1 MKFYT
6 IKEEFL
12 PLWTNDP
19 SVTTET
25 IIDSDEVHRLARE
38 WDMDEDELIDEQL
51 IEVYHPWYAVEMNEE
66 DNDWGTGS
74 YDYKEAVAMAER
86 MEARYIAVIDLSG
99 GDGGV
104 CDKVIDLQENRED

>member
-6 IKEEFL
+6 IKEEYL
-12 PLWTNDP
+12 TSWTSDT

-25 IIDSDEVHRLARE
+25 VIDSDEVSRLARE
-38 WDMDEDELIDEQL
+38 WDKDEQELIDEQL
-51 IEVYHPWYAVEMNEE
+51 IEVYHPWYAVEMDEE

-86 MEARYIAVIDLSG
+86 MGARYIAVIDLSG

-104 CDKVIDLQENRED
+104 CDKVIDLWEAEDE